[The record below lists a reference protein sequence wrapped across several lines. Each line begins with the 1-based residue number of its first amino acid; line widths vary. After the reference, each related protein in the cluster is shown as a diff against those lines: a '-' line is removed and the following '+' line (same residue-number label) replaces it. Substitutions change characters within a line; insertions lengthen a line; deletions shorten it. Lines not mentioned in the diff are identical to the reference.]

1 MMESKIWRFN
11 RGEWT
16 EAYVFLKLLSDGRIY
31 GATEELKEDISKFI
45 RIVNVIRPEKEDF
58 VLKYDA
64 DFDSADPRVSAF
76 LNDTEFAIITVP
88 ELSEKAKFLYS
99 RLREISGKDP
109 SFDVP
114 EIQTFLERLKFS
126 SPKLSK
132 LPKSYEQKFGAKTDI
147 IVTIINSE
155 DSARSTDGFSIK
167 SHLGKAS
174 SLFNSGD
181 GSRLIYRIN
190 GCTERRMHEINAIES
205 ETGIIEAIRDDE
217 KLSLEFIRT
226 GKDEFAA
233 NLEFID
239 TQMIEAVSVAV
250 LCQTH
255 YLNAPKSNNMRD
267 IVNVVA
273 EYNPLKVREPQCFY
287 EAKFKSFLFASLAG
301 LTATTPWDGKTRMTG
316 GYIDVNKDGHL
327 LYYRAISDEVF
338 CSYLY
343 ENTFIDRPSRGVNK
357 DIAVAEAKA
366 FLEGRTLSN
375 SELQQVSTKD
385 GNRKGKRGDWGYVY
399 KENGEY
405 FIAINFQVRF
415 R

>member
-31 GATEELKEDISKFI
+31 GATEEFKKDISKFI
-45 RIVNVIRPEKEDF
+45 RIVSVIRPEKEDF

-64 DFDSADPRVSAF
+64 DFDSADPKVSAS

-88 ELSEKAKFLYS
+88 ELSEKAEFLYS
-99 RLREISGKDP
+99 RLREVSGKNV
-109 SFDVP
+109 FDVP

-126 SPKLSK
+126 SPKLPK
-132 LPKSYEQKFGAKTDI
+132 LPKSFEQDFGAKTDI

-155 DSARSTDGFSIK
+155 DSSLSTDGFSIK
-167 SHLGKAS
+167 SHLGQPS

-273 EYNPLKVREPQCFY
+273 EYNPLKVRAPQYFY

-301 LTATTPWDGKTRMTG
+301 LTASTPWDGKTRMTG
-316 GYIDVNKDGHL
+316 GYIDVNKDGDL

-366 FLEGRTLSN
+366 FLEGRTLSD
-375 SELQQVSTKD
+375 SEVQQVSTKD
-385 GNRKGKRGDWGYVY
+385 GKPKAKKGDWGYVY
-399 KENGEY
+399 KENGDY

>member
-1 MMESKIWRFN
+1 MKKSI
-11 RGEWT
+11 
-16 EAYVFLKLLSDGRIY
+16 EATKNEFLSRMNDP
-31 GATEELKEDISKFI
+31 LKSFEQ
-45 RIVNVIRPEKEDF
+45 DF
-58 VLKYDA
+58 
-64 DFDSADPRVSAF
+64 
-76 LNDTEFAIITVP
+76 
-88 ELSEKAKFLYS
+88 
-99 RLREISGKDP
+99 GM
-109 SFDVP
+109 
-114 EIQTFLERLKFS
+114 
-126 SPKLSK
+126 
-132 LPKSYEQKFGAKTDI
+132 KTDI
-147 IVTIINSE
+147 TVTSINSE
-155 DSARSTDGFSIK
+155 DTSISTDGFSIK
-167 SHLGKAS
+167 SHLGQLS

-239 TQMIEAVSVAV
+239 TQMIEVVSFAV

-273 EYNPLKVREPQCFY
+273 EYNPLKVRAPQYFY
-287 EAKFKSFLFASLAG
+287 EAKFKSFLVALLAG
-301 LTATTPWDGKTRMTG
+301 LTTSTSWDGKIRITG
-316 GYIDVNKDGHL
+316 GYMDVNKGNGL
-327 LYYRAISDEVF
+327 LCYRAISDEVF

-343 ENTFIDRPSRGVNK
+343 ENTYIDRPSRGVNK

-366 FLEGRTLSN
+366 FLEGRTLSD

-385 GNRKGKRGDWGYVY
+385 GERKDKKGDWGYVY